1 MLRAC
6 RACASARHARSSGG
20 RLNQVAKCPLNMIET
35 PGWVTVRA
43 HSEQVVGGV
52 GPEKS
57 VSQLIWEIFP
67 IDVREALQ
75 QTFVRPARTP
85 SIRRYGEVR
94 RKPLYR

>member
-1 MLRAC
+1 
-6 RACASARHARSSGG
+6 
-20 RLNQVAKCPLNMIET
+20 
-35 PGWVTVRA
+35 VTVRA

-75 QTFVRPARTP
+75 QTLVRPARTP
-85 SIRRYGEVR
+85 SIRREGGSWVQVAAIAKRLAFGLFLDATHEAVR
-94 RKPLYR
+94 HTIEGLHPFASLPG